1 MRKKSQKWLKV
12 RTLLS
17 MRDSLII
24 LTSIKLDRPL
34 TPVLDTLG
42 IAKRVEIADQS
53 ISTAKATTALIMAI
67 QAIQLIPTKTVHIL
81 KIKPDSNNKIIN
93 PQLIIWLRKIILSNS
108 DLKINNFKTMMMK
121 ILNVLIHCLHKP
133 NK

>member
-1 MRKKSQKWLKV
+1 
-12 RTLLS
+12 

-34 TPVLDTLG
+34 TPVLDTLE

-53 ISTAKATTALIMAI
+53 ISTAKATTVLIMVI
-67 QAIQLIPTKTVHIL
+67 QAIQLILTKTVHIL

-93 PQLIIWLRKIILSNS
+93 LQLII
-108 DLKINNFKTMMMK
+108 
-121 ILNVLIHCLHKP
+121 
-133 NK
+133 